1 MDDDPAC
8 VVMLASAVSSKML
21 QAMAQVTS
29 TAPPPAITPHAVTAW
44 LLRYILLG
52 IRCLV

>member
-21 QAMAQVTS
+21 QAMAQVLS
-29 TAPPPAITPHAVTAW
+29 SLRVCMLNCFAVLGLTAADAEYDPS
-44 LLRYILLG
+44 
-52 IRCLV
+52 

>member
-21 QAMAQVTS
+21 QAMAQVLS
-29 TAPPPAITPHAVTAW
+29 SLQVCMLNCFAVLGLTAADAEYNPS
-44 LLRYILLG
+44 
-52 IRCLV
+52 

>member
-21 QAMAQVTS
+21 QAMAQV
-29 TAPPPAITPHAVTAW
+29 PLQPVLHIGCVTHCQ
-44 LLRYILLG
+44 G
-52 IRCLV
+52 